1 MPTPSPAFSF
11 NKHDLKEVAIAFGA
25 LLAAATLS
33 FLICMIGQFNFGQYG
48 PLIALALAPL
58 LHIFL
63 KYIKDNSAGLPDAA
77 LINALPGR
85 TDV

>member
-1 MPTPSPAFSF
+1 MPTPSLAFSF

-25 LLAAATLS
+25 LLLAAVLS
-33 FLICMIGQFNFGQYG
+33 FIICMIGQFNFGQYG
-48 PLIALALAPL
+48 PLIAAVLMPL
-58 LHIFL
+58 LHMFM

-77 LINALPGR
+77 LIQALPGK